1 MKKKL
6 LFLLVGGL
14 FLLGG
19 CGKATESDII
29 MQNIERIFLIIG
41 PIHSC

>member
-29 MQNIERIFLIIG
+29 KDWKSIWENVY
-41 PIHSC
+41 